1 MNQLDAMRSFVRV
14 VQTESFQGA
23 AKLEGVAQGTISK
36 RISALEDHLG
46 TQLLRRNQRGLSL
59 TELGAGYFETCLK
72 LLEDFDTAE
81 AALRSDIG
89 IPAGR
94 VRLSMSPVLS
104 RLIVAPLLVDF
115 AREYPRIE
123 IVSFLTEAHTDII
136 GEGIDV
142 AIRASHMNDSSL
154 KAALVSSNPLSVA
167 ASPLYLAVS
176 DPINDPEDLQ
186 SHSCV
191 SFSRMRAGGTWAFKK
206 QRARREVRIH
216 SNLAADQGDTLVEY
230 SASGAG
236 IVMMPEWVMSSE
248 LAEGRLVKILEDWEA
263 PSIPLYV
270 VYSASGAIP
279 LRVRLLVDFLRRSIR
294 SGNLLP
300 R

>member
-59 TELGAGYFETCLK
+59 TDLGAGYFKTCLK

-81 AALRSDIG
+81 AALRTDIG
-89 IPAGR
+89 VPAGR
-94 VRLSMSPVLS
+94 LRMSMSPVLS
-104 RLIVAPLLVDF
+104 RLIIAPLLVEF
-115 AREYPRIE
+115 GREYPKIE
-123 IVSFLTEAHTDII
+123 IVSFLTEAHTDIV
-136 GEGIDV
+136 GEGIDL
-142 AIRASHMNDSSL
+142 AIRARHLDDSSL
-154 KAALVSSNPLSVA
+154 KAALISSNLLSVA
-167 ASPLYLAVS
+167 ASPSYLASS
-176 DPINDPEDLQ
+176 DPIEDPEDLQ
-186 SHSCV
+186 SHNCV
-191 SFSRMRAGGTWAFKK
+191 SFSRMRAGGTWGFKK
-206 QRARREVRIH
+206 EKAKREVKIH

-230 SASGAG
+230 AANGAG
-236 IVMMPEWVMSSE
+236 IVMMPEWVMAKE
-248 LAEGRLVKILEDWEA
+248 LADGRLVKILEDWDA
-263 PSIPLYV
+263 PSIPLYI

-294 SGNLLP
+294 TGNLLP